1 MNSDDLSKKKKKKKY
16 IDMERENEEQ
26 TGHEYRQTDKI
37 NTQCWDKISKRLT
50 IPSSEMPVRQNTA

>member
-1 MNSDDLSKKKKKKKY
+1 
-16 IDMERENEEQ
+16 MERENEEQ